1 MLEYR
6 LYYAQEGLML
16 SKPVSQS
23 QSGFTLIE
31 LVVVIIVLGILAVIA
46 MPKFINVSEDAQVAT
61 VKGTAGA
68 FKSGLDL
75 SRAVWAVKV
84 GNGPVEDLPV
94 FSNSQA
100 GEVDFNANGWPAQHY
115 IHGNEASPKLD
126 NVEDCISVWQV
137 IFQGDEPSV
146 SDTANSNETHYKA
159 TYSAAATCT
168 FSYRKNSNLS
178 IQYDS
183 NLGKVTV
190 DSDPSS

>member
-1 MLEYR
+1 MLTPSS
-6 LYYAQEGLML
+6 
-16 SKPVSQS
+16 SKS

-31 LVVVIIVLGILAVIA
+31 LVVVIIILGILAVIA
-46 MPKFINVSEDAQVAT
+46 LPKFINLSEDAQVST

-84 GNGPVEDLPV
+84 GSGPVEDLPV
-94 FSNSQA
+94 FGTAQS

-146 SDTANSNETHYKA
+146 SNNNNADKTDYKA
-159 TYSAAATCT
+159 IYSATATCT
-168 FSYRKNSNLS
+168 FNYRENTNLS

-183 NLGKVTV
+183 NLGSVTV
-190 DSDPSS
+190 DSDPNS